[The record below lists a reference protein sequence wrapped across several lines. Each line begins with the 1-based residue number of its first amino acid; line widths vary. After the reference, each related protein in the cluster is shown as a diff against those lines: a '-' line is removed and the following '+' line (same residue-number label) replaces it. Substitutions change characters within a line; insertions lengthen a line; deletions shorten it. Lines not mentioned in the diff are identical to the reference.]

1 MEERRK
7 TKRFATNLKAQYFL
21 KERKEGRECTVINI
35 SRSGVGLEFYT
46 AEEVVAGS
54 TLLIKISTAKSL
66 ETTEV
71 EGIVKWVT
79 HGEKDF
85 VSGIEATSQ
94 LDEERLASLIAL
106 TLGL

>member
-1 MEERRK
+1 MEERRQS
-7 TKRFATNLKAQYFL
+7 KRFAIHLKAHYFL